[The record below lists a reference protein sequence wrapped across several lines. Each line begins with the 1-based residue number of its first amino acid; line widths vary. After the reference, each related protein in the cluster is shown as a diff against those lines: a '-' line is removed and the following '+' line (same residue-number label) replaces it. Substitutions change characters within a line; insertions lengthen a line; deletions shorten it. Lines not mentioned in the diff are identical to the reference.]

1 MSEREMTDNPDQDPI
16 DASAEEVSAEEIT
29 EAAESLTFEGDDP
42 LATLRAERDD
52 FEQKYLRVSADY
64 QNYVRRANQNV
75 AAASE
80 QKLMGVA
87 RGLVSAM
94 DHFDLALQ
102 VDPEKTTAPDLLQG
116 VTSIRDELL
125 KALAG
130 VGIAR
135 LDVQPG
141 DEFDPVKHEAL
152 MRQPGTEFE
161 SGRVVMQMQ
170 PGYLVGDK
178 IVRPAQVSVAE

>member
-1 MSEREMTDNPDQDPI
+1 MNDHEPNQPLDGEPI
-16 DASAEEVSAEEIT
+16 EGVSPEEIA
-29 EAAESLTFEGDDP
+29 EAAESMEAASDDP
-42 LATLRAERDD
+42 MATLRAERDD

-80 QKLMGVA
+80 QQLMSVA

-102 VDPEKTTAPDLLQG
+102 VDPEKTTAADLLQG

-125 KALAG
+125 KALAA
-130 VGIAR
+130 VGIQR
-135 LDVQPG
+135 LEVQPG

-152 MRQPGTEFE
+152 MRQPGTDHE
-161 SGRVVMQMQ
+161 SGRIVMQMQ
-170 PGYLVGDK
+170 PGYGVGDK

>member
-1 MSEREMTDNPDQDPI
+1 MSERETMDNPEQDPI
-16 DASAEEVSAEEIT
+16 EELSPDEFA
-29 EAAESLTFEGDDP
+29 EAAESVGPEADDP
-42 LATLRAERDD
+42 LATLRSERDD

-80 QKLMGVA
+80 QRLMSVA

-102 VDPEKTTAPDLLQG
+102 VDPEKTNATDLLQG

-130 VGIAR
+130 VGIER
-135 LDVQPG
+135 LEVQPG

-152 MRQPGTEFE
+152 MRQPGTDVE

>member
-1 MSEREMTDNPDQDPI
+1 MSEREQADNMEQDPMEE
-16 DASAEEVSAEEIT
+16 ASPEEVVD
-29 EAAESLTFEGDDP
+29 AAESLELEADDP
-42 LATLRAERDD
+42 LTTLRAERDD

-80 QKLMGVA
+80 QKLMSVA

-102 VDPEKTTAPDLLQG
+102 VDPEKTTAADLLQG

-130 VGIAR
+130 VGIQR
-135 LDVQPG
+135 VEVQPG
-141 DEFDPVKHEAL
+141 GEFDPVKHEAL
-152 MRQPGTEFE
+152 MRQPGTEVE

-170 PGYLVGDK
+170 PGYVVGDK